1 MLSICTSALPRPP
14 WEQLLYAVSAIL
26 MTVLFV
32 GILTAAYLEAVRLME
47 PVVNRAC
54 EENGE
59 IHTLKRFDLRNI
71 AALSSGDRGGT
82 GGGDGGTKS
91 G

>member
-1 MLSICTSALPRPP
+1 ML
-14 WEQLLYAVSAIL
+14 
-26 MTVLFV
+26 VLFV

-47 PVVNRAC
+47 PVVNRVC

-59 IHTLKRFDLRNI
+59 INKLKRFDLRNI
-71 AALSSGDRGGT
+71 SVMS
-82 GGGDGGTKS
+82 GGGDDGGGGGGRGGGSKS